1 MLTTLWV
8 ISLGLLFMFSRVRGV
23 APRKCIDV
31 PFNRNYVPTW
41 VFNHIKSYNGGFE
54 IQLILDK
61 CTRTITAFYPSS
73 QNLELDEINFEFSG
87 NKSNQPSTL
96 QKNVFTRRKW
106 ERKQRIYLWF
116 DPTKA
121 FHLYSVLWNKYL
133 IVLLVDD
140 VPMVVFKNNIDLRVK
155 ILFRP
160 THEGILKPSEGQQT
174 SYLL

>member
-1 MLTTLWV
+1 
-8 ISLGLLFMFSRVRGV
+8 MFSRVRGV

-61 CTRTITAFYPSS
+61 CTRTITVFYPSS

-87 NKSNQPSTL
+87 NK
-96 QKNVFTRRKW
+96 
-106 ERKQRIYLWF
+106 KQRIYLWF

-121 FHLYSVLWNKYL
+121 FHSYSVLWNKYL

-155 ILFRP
+155 FLFRP
-160 THEGILKPSEGQQT
+160 THEGILKPSKGQQT